1 MSAAVDG
8 ALLTTVIVA
17 GPFLAV
23 VMSVG
28 MIVSLFQAVTQI
40 NEMTLSF
47 VPKFLGT
54 ALVLA
59 LLGPW
64 LLRQLERFAVQIWG
78 GFGGCCHDHSGR
90 AGSGRI
96 GLGGMAPASALAC
109 GTDGVRPDPSDAGR
123 SATAIRAR
131 SLLHL

>member
-28 MIVSLFQAVTQI
+28 MIVSLFQALTQI

-54 ALVLA
+54 VLVLA

-64 LLRQLERFAVQIWG
+64 LLRELERFAVQIWG
-78 GFGGCCHDHSGR
+78 GFGGMLS
-90 AGSGRI
+90 
-96 GLGGMAPASALAC
+96 
-109 GTDGVRPDPSDAGR
+109 
-123 SATAIRAR
+123 
-131 SLLHL
+131 

>member
-1 MSAAVDG
+1 MSAAVNS

-28 MIVSLFQAVTQI
+28 MIVSLFQALTQI

-47 VPKFLGT
+47 VPKFIGT

-64 LLRQLERFAVQIWG
+64 LLRELERFAVAMWG
-78 GFGGCCHDHSGR
+78 GF
-90 AGSGRI
+90 AGM
-96 GLGGMAPASALAC
+96 L
-109 GTDGVRPDPSDAGR
+109 T
-123 SATAIRAR
+123 
-131 SLLHL
+131 

>member
-1 MSAAVDG
+1 MSAAVDN

-23 VMSVG
+23 VMSIGLV
-28 MIVSLFQAVTQI
+28 VSLFQALTQI

-64 LLRQLERFAVQIWG
+64 LLRELESFAIQIWG
-78 GFGGCCHDHSGR
+78 GFGGMLS
-90 AGSGRI
+90 
-96 GLGGMAPASALAC
+96 
-109 GTDGVRPDPSDAGR
+109 
-123 SATAIRAR
+123 
-131 SLLHL
+131 

>member
-1 MSAAVDG
+1 MSAAVNG

-23 VMSVG
+23 VMSIGLV
-28 MIVSLFQAVTQI
+28 VSLFQALTQI

-54 ALVLA
+54 AAVLA

-64 LLRQLERFAVQIWG
+64 LLRALERFAIQIWG
-78 GFGGCCHDHSGR
+78 GF
-90 AGSGRI
+90 AGMLS
-96 GLGGMAPASALAC
+96 
-109 GTDGVRPDPSDAGR
+109 
-123 SATAIRAR
+123 
-131 SLLHL
+131 

>member
-1 MSAAVDG
+1 LHSVTTAVNDT
-8 ALLTTVIVA
+8 LLTILLVA

-23 VMSVG
+23 VMG
-28 MIVSLFQAVTQI
+28 IGIIVSLFQALTQI

-64 LLRQLERFAVQIWG
+64 LLRQLETFAIQILG
-78 GFGGCCHDHSGR
+78 GFGGMLS
-90 AGSGRI
+90 
-96 GLGGMAPASALAC
+96 
-109 GTDGVRPDPSDAGR
+109 
-123 SATAIRAR
+123 
-131 SLLHL
+131 

>member
-23 VMSVG
+23 VMALG
-28 MIVSLFQAVTQI
+28 ILVSMFQALTQI

-64 LLRQLERFAVQIWG
+64 LLRQLESFTIHILG
-78 GFGGCCHDHSGR
+78 GFP
-90 AGSGRI
+90 
-96 GLGGMAPASALAC
+96 GMLS
-109 GTDGVRPDPSDAGR
+109 
-123 SATAIRAR
+123 
-131 SLLHL
+131 

>member
-1 MSAAVDG
+1 MSAAVNG
-8 ALLTTVIVA
+8 AIFTTVMVA

-23 VMSVG
+23 VMAIG
-28 MIVSLFQAVTQI
+28 LIVSLFQALTQI

-59 LLGPW
+59 VMGPW

-78 GFGGCCHDHSGR
+78 GFP
-90 AGSGRI
+90 
-96 GLGGMAPASALAC
+96 GMLS
-109 GTDGVRPDPSDAGR
+109 
-123 SATAIRAR
+123 
-131 SLLHL
+131 

>member
-1 MSAAVDG
+1 LDSVAAAVNG
-8 ALLTTVIVA
+8 ALLTTVLVA

-23 VMSVG
+23 VMGVG
-28 MIVSLFQAVTQI
+28 MIVSLFQALTQI

-64 LLRQLERFAVQIWG
+64 LLRQLETFAIQILG
-78 GFGGCCHDHSGR
+78 GFGGMLS
-90 AGSGRI
+90 
-96 GLGGMAPASALAC
+96 
-109 GTDGVRPDPSDAGR
+109 
-123 SATAIRAR
+123 
-131 SLLHL
+131 

>member
-28 MIVSLFQAVTQI
+28 MIVSLFQALTQI

-64 LLRQLERFAVQIWG
+64 LLRQLERFAVLIWG
-78 GFGGCCHDHSGR
+78 GFP
-90 AGSGRI
+90 
-96 GLGGMAPASALAC
+96 GMLS
-109 GTDGVRPDPSDAGR
+109 
-123 SATAIRAR
+123 
-131 SLLHL
+131 

>member
-1 MSAAVDG
+1 MDPMSAAVNG

-28 MIVSLFQAVTQI
+28 MIVSLFQALTQI

-54 ALVLA
+54 AWYWRCSGRGCFVSSSA
-59 LLGPW
+59 FSC
-64 LLRQLERFAVQIWG
+64 RFGAASAA
-78 GFGGCCHDHSGR
+78 CCHDHSGR
-90 AGSGRI
+90 AGSGRT
-96 GLGGMAPASALAC
+96 A
-109 GTDGVRPDPSDAGR
+109 TRPRGAGISRR
-123 SATAIRAR
+123 SRDR
-131 SLLHL
+131 SRSS

>member
-1 MSAAVDG
+1 MSAAVNG

-17 GPFLAV
+17 APFLAV

-28 MIVSLFQAVTQI
+28 MIVSLFQALTQI

-64 LLRQLERFAVQIWG
+64 LLSQLERFAVHILG
-78 GFGGCCHDHSGR
+78 GF
-90 AGSGRI
+90 AGMLS
-96 GLGGMAPASALAC
+96 
-109 GTDGVRPDPSDAGR
+109 
-123 SATAIRAR
+123 
-131 SLLHL
+131 

>member
-1 MSAAVDG
+1 MSAAVDN

-17 GPFLAV
+17 GPVLAV
-23 VMSVG
+23 VMSIGLV
-28 MIVSLFQAVTQI
+28 VSLFQALTQI

-64 LLRQLERFAVQIWG
+64 LLRELEGFAIQIWG
-78 GFGGCCHDHSGR
+78 GFGGMLS
-90 AGSGRI
+90 
-96 GLGGMAPASALAC
+96 
-109 GTDGVRPDPSDAGR
+109 
-123 SATAIRAR
+123 
-131 SLLHL
+131 

>member
-1 MSAAVDG
+1 MSAAVNG
-8 ALLTTVIVA
+8 ALLTTVMVA

-28 MIVSLFQAVTQI
+28 LIVSLFQALTQI

-64 LLRQLERFAVQIWG
+64 LLSQLERFAVHIWG
-78 GFGGCCHDHSGR
+78 GF
-90 AGSGRI
+90 AGMLS
-96 GLGGMAPASALAC
+96 
-109 GTDGVRPDPSDAGR
+109 
-123 SATAIRAR
+123 
-131 SLLHL
+131 